1 MEISRSEKSA
11 YRFLTPVTTLIHVLV
26 IVFAVGITLMNLPI
40 PRKEIFAY
48 ILVPVAIIGII
59 YNLTLVKRIE
69 KKRPFIARY
78 IQAFLTLFEL
88 IVVVFLTGGTESS
101 WYLLLLLGIVA
112 TAVLGMPAF
121 VINTILIAIFYV
133 LDIIMH
139 LINNSAA
146 PFNFGPFPLTLAAIF
161 MSALV
166 AYTVDHYRKTNE
178 LANKITN
185 QLDSTQFSE
194 KLMLASIADPV
205 LGVDKDRKII
215 LMNSAAERLTN
226 WDTKDALGELYS
238 HVFKLKDQNDA
249 DVTNST
255 DPFLKVFEQNAI
267 VTSDSFY
274 ILSKDN
280 IKVALSIS
288 IAPTIDM
295 NNHVS
300 GAIAIFHDISE
311 QKALQRERNEFVSTA
326 SHEMRTPVAAIEG
339 YLAMATNP
347 NLATV
352 DERARGFLTK
362 AHDSAL
368 HLGKLFQDLLSVTK
382 IEDKRLQEKRAVFN
396 LSDLVLQISSE
407 MEVVA
412 KKKGLKLFTHIGGA
426 GMNNQMVVAP
436 TYPVKADSE
445 RLREVITNLIDN
457 AIKYTNQG
465 SIDVSLDGNKSQV
478 TVKIHDTGMGIPAE
492 EQKHLFEKFYRVNNS
507 ATREQGGT
515 GLGLYIARS
524 LIEMYG
530 GKIWVE
536 SEVGKG
542 STFAFSL
549 PIAKE

>member
-40 PRKEIFAY
+40 PHKETFAF
-48 ILVPVAIIGII
+48 ILVPVAIVGII

-78 IQAFLTLFEL
+78 IQALLTLLEL

-121 VINTILIAIFYV
+121 VMNTILIAIFYV

-139 LINNSAA
+139 LLNNSAT
-146 PFNFGPFPLTLAAIF
+146 PFNFGPFPLTLAAIC

-205 LGVDKDRKII
+205 LGVDKERKII
-215 LMNSAAERLTN
+215 LMNTAAERLTN

-352 DERARGFLTK
+352 DERAKGFLTK

-382 IEDKRLQEKRAVFN
+382 IEDKRLQEKRSVFN

-549 PIAKE
+549 PLAKE

>member
-11 YRFLTPVTTLIHVLV
+11 YRFLTPVTTLVNVLV
-26 IVFAVGITLMNLPI
+26 IVFAIAITVLNMPI
-40 PRKEIFAY
+40 AHKEIYAFV
-48 ILVPVAIIGII
+48 LVPLAILGII
-59 YNLTLVKRIE
+59 YNLVLVKRLE
-69 KKRPFIARY
+69 RRWPFIARY
-78 IQAFLTLFEL
+78 IQALFNITEL
-88 IVVVFLTGGTESS
+88 LVILLLTGGTESP
-101 WYLLLLLGIVA
+101 WYFILLLGIVA
-112 TAVLGMPAF
+112 CAVLGMPAAI
-121 VINTILIAIFYV
+121 INAIVLAIFYA
-133 LDIIMH
+133 LDIIFH
-139 LINNSAA
+139 LIANSSS
-146 PFNFGPFPLTLAAIF
+146 PFNFKPFPY
-161 MSALV
+161 ALV
-166 AYTVDHYRKTNE
+166 AVFFSFLIAYTVDRYRKTNE
-178 LANKITN
+178 LANKITH

-205 LGVDKDRKII
+205 LGVDKSRKII
-215 LMNSAAERLTN
+215 LMNTAAEELTN
-226 WDTKDALGELYS
+226 WETKDALGVLYT
-238 HVFKLKDQNDA
+238 HVFKLKDGNDN
-249 DVTNST
+249 DVNNNT
-255 DPFLKVFEQNAI
+255 DPFLKVFEQRDT
-267 VTSDSFY
+267 VTNDQFY
-274 ILSKDN
+274 VLGKNGQKIS
-280 IKVALSIS
+280 LSIS

-295 NNHVS
+295 DNNVS

-352 DERARGFLTK
+352 DERAKGFLEK

-382 IEDKRLQEKRAVFN
+382 IEDKRLQESRSVFN
-396 LSDLVLQISSE
+396 LSDLVLQIASE

-426 GMNNQMVVAP
+426 GMSGEMVVAP

-445 RLREVITNLIDN
+445 RLREVITNLVDN
-457 AIKYTNQG
+457 AIKYTSQG
-465 SIDVSLDGNKSQV
+465 SVDISLEGNKTTV
-478 TVKIHDTGMGIPAE
+478 TVKIHDTGVGISAE

-507 ATREQGGT
+507 FTREQTGT

-536 SEVGKG
+536 SEEGKG

-549 PIAKE
+549 PLAKQ